1 MGLLKRFVILA
12 ALATGIGGI
21 GGCYVSAHPAHPYY
35 YGYGYGYRYAPYGG
49 CGPYR
54 HWNGFRCI

>member
-21 GGCYVSAHPAHPYY
+21 GGCYVSAHPAYD
-35 YGYGYGYRYAPYGG
+35 GYGYGYRYAPYGG

>member
-1 MGLLKRFVILA
+1 MRLLKRFVILA
-12 ALATGIGGI
+12 ALATGLGGI

-35 YGYGYGYRYAPYGG
+35 YSYGYGYGYRG

-54 HWNGFRCI
+54 YWNGWRCI